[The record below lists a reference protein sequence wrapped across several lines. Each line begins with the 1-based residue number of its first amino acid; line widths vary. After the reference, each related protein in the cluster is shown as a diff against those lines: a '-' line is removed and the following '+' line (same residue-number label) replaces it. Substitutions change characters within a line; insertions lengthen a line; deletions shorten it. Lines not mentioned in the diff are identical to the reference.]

1 MASERLSPVRICLTA
16 SAGGHFAELL
26 RLRPAY
32 VDLPHFYMLP
42 RNAARAQDSSIGRVY
57 WVPDY
62 GRGGR
67 WRRIVAIGVLA
78 ARSVGIYL
86 RERPNVVLTTGAATG
101 LLLALLVRATGGR
114 VIYVECSAQV
124 RTPSRS
130 GRAFRWIAQPFFVQ
144 WPTLLRHYPRSEY
157 GGLLL

>member
-1 MASERLSPVRICLTA
+1 MTSQRLSPVRICLTA

-32 VDLPHFYMLP
+32 ADLPHFYMLP

-62 GRGGR
+62 GRGVT
-67 WRRIVAIGVLA
+67 WRRTAATGELA
-78 ARSVGIYL
+78 VRSIAIYL
-86 RERPNVVLTTGAATG
+86 RERPNVVITTGAATG
-101 LLLALLVRATGGR
+101 LLVALLVRATGGR

-130 GRAFRWIAQPFFVQ
+130 GRIFRWIAQPFFVQ
-144 WPTLLRHYPRSEY
+144 WPTLTRHYPGCEY

>member
-1 MASERLSPVRICLTA
+1 MTSERLSPVRICLTA

-26 RLRPAY
+26 RLRHAY
-32 VDLPHFYMLP
+32 VDLPHFYVLP
-42 RNAARAQDSSIGRVY
+42 HNAARAQDSSIGRVR

-62 GRGGR
+62 GCGGR
-67 WRRIVAIGVLA
+67 WRRTVAIGELA
-78 ARSVGIYL
+78 MRSVWIYL
-86 RERPNVVLTTGAATG
+86 WERPNVVLTTGAATG
-101 LLLALLVRATGGR
+101 LLIALLVRASGGR

-130 GRAFRWIAQPFFVQ
+130 GRVFRWVAQPFFVQ
-144 WPTLLRHYPRSEY
+144 WPTLLRHYPGSEY

>member
-1 MASERLSPVRICLTA
+1 MADAAVSPVRVCLTS

-32 VDLPHFYMLP
+32 DDLPHFYVLP
-42 RNAARAQDSSIGRVY
+42 RNAARERDRSLGRVH
-57 WVPDY
+57 WVADY
-62 GRGGR
+62 GKGR
-67 WRRIVAIGVLA
+67 LGRRVAAVGALTV
-78 ARSVGIYL
+78 RSLVIYL

-101 LLLALLVRATGGR
+101 LPLALLVRAGGGR

-124 RTPSRS
+124 RTPSRT
-130 GRAFRWIAQPFFVQ
+130 GRAFRWIAEPFFVQ
-144 WPTLLRHYPRSEY
+144 WPALLRHYPRAEY

>member
-1 MASERLSPVRICLTA
+1 MTSVRLSPVRICLTS

-32 VDLPHFYMLP
+32 VDFPHFYVLP
-42 RNAARAQDSSIGRVY
+42 HNAARAQESSIGRVH

-67 WRRIVAIGVLA
+67 WHKTAALSVLA
-78 ARSVGIYL
+78 ARSVEIFL

-101 LLLALLVRATGGR
+101 LLLAILVRATGGR
-114 VIYVECSAQV
+114 VLYIECSAQV

-130 GRAFRWIAQPFFVQ
+130 GRVFRWIAQLLFVQ